1 MEHIRMIFA
10 FTVFFSLSLVHAQTW
25 SFDINDY
32 AVAGTKTAGIGA
44 LGAEI
49 YLKDQQNKLWEEL
62 IELEKEIDDR
72 KSVVNLNSLALVS
85 TSLMMIEYTQK
96 DIKAVRQIID
106 IIKYNPLFLKHS
118 LIKKSESLTIEERYL
133 GEAQSD
139 YYRYVASGLLSG
151 GPGQVYLVFSK
162 LLIRI
167 LKIRA
172 TVLSLKKEI
181 KSLSVIN
188 RVLIK

>member
-1 MEHIRMIFA
+1 MIFA

-32 AVAGTKTAGIGA
+32 AVAGTKTSGIGA

-118 LIKKSESLTIEERYL
+118 LVKKSESLTIEERYL

>member
-1 MEHIRMIFA
+1 MKHIRMIFA
-10 FTVFFSLSLVHAQTW
+10 FTVFFSLGLVHAQTW

-62 IELEKEIDDR
+62 IKLEKEIDDR
-72 KSVVNLNSLALVS
+72 KTVVNLNSLALVS

-118 LIKKSESLTIEERYL
+118 LVKKSESLTIEERYL

>member
-62 IELEKEIDDR
+62 IKLEKEIDDR